1 MGQFDLFFGTA
12 LIGSWASSILLGLC
26 FAQGSHY
33 FMTYPNDS
41 YGRKGLV
48 ICSLLFSVVALAGAY
63 ADVYL
68 PLIIHWGNIELALA
82 ETWGVPVYTIF
93 NGLIAVIVN
102 SYLISRYYSLSKNIF
117 VTVFLLVLTL
127 MQFVMACLS
136 ILLFPSA
143 SNISASQS
151 ATPDY
156 NPAMQAQKSQRL
168 VFIWAIS
175 SAACDVL
182 IAVAL
187 VWTLRGMKTTFT
199 TTKRLIQR
207 VMISAIQNGVATSA
221 VTIAGMLAVIIRI
234 ETSSAFSL
242 SPPRFSSASA
252 PLYTLTLLSNFN
264 LCENGR
270 SGSRNLPS
278 SNSNNTP
285 TNIVLEGIHV
295 RRTVVATHDPSE
307 SEIEEAG
314 RQQVGERVLV
324 HPKQDSYAGP
334 FDGQQIKVQ
343 KFN

>member
-41 YGRKGLV
+41 YVRKGLV
-48 ICSLLFSVVALAGAY
+48 VCSLLFTVVALAGAY

-68 PLIIHWGNIELALA
+68 PLITHWGNIELALA
-82 ETWGVPVYTIF
+82 ETWGVPVPVYTIF
-93 NGLIAVIVN
+93 NGLVAVIVN

-117 VTVFLLVLTL
+117 LTGFLLVLTL
-127 MQFVMACLS
+127 SQFVMTCLS
-136 ILLFPSA
+136 VLLFPGV
-143 SNISASQS
+143 SNVQK
-151 ATPDY
+151 
-156 NPAMQAQKSQRL
+156 AQKL
-168 VFIWAIS
+168 ALIWAIT
-175 SAACDVL
+175 SAACDVS
-182 IAVAL
+182 IAAAL
-187 VWTLRGMKTTFT
+187 VWTLRGMKTNFT
-199 TTKRLIQR
+199 NTKRLIQR

-234 ETSSAFSL
+234 QTSIPTTFFFCL
-242 SPPRFSSASA
+242 G

-264 LCENGR
+264 LRENGR

-285 TNIVLEGIHV
+285 TNIVLDGINV

-307 SEIEEAG
+307 SEIEEG
-314 RQQVGERVLV
+314 RRQQVGERVLV
-324 HPKQDSYAGP
+324 HPKQDPYAGP

-343 KFN
+343 KFS